1 MYEFCYDYVK
11 PKYSEKVKLC
21 YMYTESLIVYMK
33 ADYVYK
39 DTAGDVETRF
49 DTSNYELNGP
59 LPKGK
64 NIKVI
69 GLMKDKLGAK
79 FVVKLVGL
87 RAKVYSYLIDDN
99 SEDKKAKATRK
110 KRLNVII

>member
-1 MYEFCYDYVK
+1 
-11 PKYSEKVKLC
+11 
-21 YMYTESLIVYMK
+21 
-33 ADYVYK
+33 
-39 DTAGDVETRF
+39 
-49 DTSNYELNGP
+49 
-59 LPKGK
+59 
-64 NIKVI
+64 
-69 GLMKDKLGAK
+69 MKDKLGAK